1 MQQKLRQSPARYTV
15 AVGSGKGGVGKS
27 TVSLNLA
34 LALAADGAAVGILDA
49 DLYGPNIPLM
59 VGLSRSAWSTGWT
72 IASRE
77 QAPLPPI
84 ERYGLKIMSAGFII
98 AEDQPMGVSG
108 ATVRMLL
115 TQLLT
120 QVAWGAT
127 LDAIATAAD
136 VSPKTVSAAFGSKRG
151 LLAALVSPPS
161 FGQRFQ
167 ELRGELVSAPD
178 PRRRVELVARLTR
191 QADDTLTPEFDLLRG
206 ASAVAPEVAEV
217 AQQVGAR
224 RQNQTYLIAYLV
236 ERRVLRSGLSPE
248 EATDTLWA
256 LTGYDLYRAL
266 VGECGWAPERY
277 ETWLAG
283 VLIQRLLTP

>member
-120 QVAWGAT
+120 QVAWGT
-127 LDAIATAAD
+127 LDYLIIDLPPGTSD
-136 VSPKTVSAAFGSKRG
+136 VQQG
-151 LLAALVSPPS
+151 LLQTIPLSGAVLVVTPQDVAHLDGRKALRQYTDAKVPVLGGVENMSGYVCPHCGEISDIFARVSETRSIWTLGVDKLGAIP
-161 FGQRFQ
+161 
-167 ELRGELVSAPD
+167 LD
-178 PRRRVELVARLTR
+178 PALSRAGDTGRPLLVADPHSPQSTAFR
-191 QADDTLTPEFDLLRG
+191 
-206 ASAVAPEVAEV
+206 EVA
-217 AQQVGAR
+217 R
-224 RQNQTYLIAYLV
+224 RMKDKLQA
-236 ERRVLRSGLSPE
+236 SG
-248 EATDTLWA
+248 
-256 LTGYDLYRAL
+256 
-266 VGECGWAPERY
+266 
-277 ETWLAG
+277 
-283 VLIQRLLTP
+283 